1 MLKKALLL
9 ALMTAY
15 LYTLAFSLFMPDA
28 LKFPAV
34 VTVFPLLLFK
44 SPSVNR
50 FAYRNELILCLVC
63 VFLYNVVGMNDFKGF
78 FATAIIIGACF
89 LYFNYF
95 IGDSKKRLH
104 TSIAIFIVL
113 LCFSMLIMVLD
124 HSIPGTIDPL
134 RSTLLGEK
142 VKQSPAGIAVTQF
155 TFGYQ
160 VVSFTT
166 FIFLLILAYRRHFF
180 IQLAGFAICLTCL
193 YLGMNRSA
201 FVCFS
206 AVSTAYIMA
215 AFRFKGVLLLVAIVA
230 FTIVVTN
237 YAADNNFGGKDNIL
251 SKNEAK
257 EANDFKRTDL
267 SAENLKIIAD
277 YPLGLIFYNK
287 KWEDVVYKNPTF
299 PSGLTSHNA
308 YLMFITYLGPILG
321 SALLL
326 MLYAPLMLVGVR
338 LIKRPEEYDPLLLA
352 VFGAFLA
359 LSINALSH
367 NAWILNAD
375 GPSVFFFF
383 CLLHLLRKTR
393 SSDRKQ
399 LQELHIPAYTLTE
412 LSI

>member
-1 MLKKALLL
+1 MFKKILLL

-44 SPSVNR
+44 QPSVNR
-50 FAYRNELILCLVC
+50 FEYGRELMLCLVA
-63 VFLYNVVGMNDFKGF
+63 VFLYNVVGMNDFRGF
-78 FATAIIIGACF
+78 AAATMIIGACF

-95 IGDSKKRLH
+95 IGDNKKRLH
-104 TSIAIFIVL
+104 ASVAIFTIL
-113 LCFSMLIMVLD
+113 LFFSMAIMVLD
-124 HSIPGTIDPL
+124 HYNQSTVDPL

-166 FIFLLILAYRRHFF
+166 FIFLLTLANRRRLFLQ
-180 IQLAGFAICLTCL
+180 ITGFLICLACL
-193 YLGMNRSA
+193 YWGMNRSA

-206 AVSTAYIMA
+206 AVSAVYIIA
-215 AFRFKGVLLLVAIVA
+215 AFRFKGVLLITALVV
-230 FTIVVTN
+230 FTIVASN

-251 SKNEAK
+251 SKNRAK
-257 EANDFKRTDL
+257 EANDFNRSDL
-267 SAENLKIIAD
+267 SAENLKIISD
-277 YPLGLIFYNK
+277 YPWGLIFYNK

-321 SALLL
+321 TGILL
-326 MLYAPLMLVGVR
+326 MLYLPLALAGMR
-338 LIKRPEEYDPLLLA
+338 LIRRPTDYEPLLLA

-367 NAWILNAD
+367 NAWLLDAD

-383 CLLHLLRKTR
+383 CLLYLLKHR
-393 SSDRKQ
+393 SVDHKQ
-399 LQELHIPAYTLTE
+399 LQKQHKPAYTATE
-412 LSI
+412 LVF